1 MFLKLVGMII
11 NIYLK
16 NSFGCSLR
24 GVKKLLLPRMSQPFQ
39 QIEDRLETFLS
50 VNELGN
56 ELMPS
61 LKFLVNVCI
70 DDFLRLSGKGN
81 LKGYVN
87 EIHDRTIENEMKKA
101 RAKVRSEMAQ
111 KAKDSDKD
119 TESEK
124 NRQIYYKALAKEQF
138 EKELA
143 EMSDSESDTKSE
155 KDRQRYYRNLARE
168 SEAKAFAEMSD
179 SESD

>member
-1 MFLKLVGMII
+1 
-11 NIYLK
+11 
-16 NSFGCSLR
+16 
-24 GVKKLLLPRMSQPFQ
+24 MSQPFQ

-81 LKGYVN
+81 LKGYIN
-87 EIHDRTIENEMKKA
+87 EIHDRTADKEMKKA

-111 KAKDSDKD
+111 KAKEVFDSDSD

-124 NRQIYYKALAKEQF
+124 NRKIYYKALIKEAE
-138 EKELA
+138 EKV
-143 EMSDSESDTKSE
+143 
-155 KDRQRYYRNLARE
+155 
-168 SEAKAFAEMSD
+168 FAEMSD
-179 SESD
+179 